1 MSLLNMECTVFL
13 IEDDKVLVQNL
24 KIFLEM
30 NDFTLISA
38 YNGKEGLNT
47 LSNLEQLPDL
57 IISDILMPE
66 MDGYDLYMKVSEN
79 PEWSRIPFIFLS
91 GKAEPDD
98 VRFGKLLGADDYI
111 TKPFKSKELLKRI
124 EETIK
129 KNIEIR
135 KTSKVIEQELKE
147 ILKFEEPTL
156 KKHRRADFFY
166 IFYLVWNSETGPE
179 IKDFFPK
186 NEIPSLNLKEL
197 TSQLYSTL
205 IKIYKFEELSETNQF
220 TIRVVRDLVDAY
232 ALVDKLE
239 DKISKNGAE
248 TFMLCAITPN
258 SHYLQSKA
266 IKDVLGRIAATI
278 KGNKKL
284 NIKEYWEQLL
294 EIE

>member
-1 MSLLNMECTVFL
+1 MDSIVFL
-13 IEDDKVLVQNL
+13 IEDDKALVQNL

-30 NDFTLISA
+30 NDFKFFSA
-38 YNGKEGLNT
+38 SNGREGLET
-47 LSNLEQLPDL
+47 LSNLDQQPDL

-79 PEWSRIPFIFLS
+79 SEWSRIPFFFLS

-98 VRFGKLLGADDYI
+98 VRFGKLLGANDYI
-111 TKPFKSKELLKRI
+111 TKPFKSKELLRRI

-129 KNIEIR
+129 KNREIR

-147 ILKFEEPTL
+147 ILKFEEPSL

-205 IKIYKFEELSETNQF
+205 RKIYKFEELSETNQF

-232 ALVDKLE
+232 ALVGKLE
-239 DKISKNGAE
+239 EKVSQNGAE
-248 TFMLCAITPN
+248 TFMICAITPN

-266 IKDVLGRIAATI
+266 IKEVLGKIAVTI
-278 KGNKKL
+278 KGDKVLK
-284 NIKEYWEQLL
+284 IKDFWEQLL

>member
-1 MSLLNMECTVFL
+1 MDRIVFL
-13 IEDDKVLVQNL
+13 VEDDRTLVQNL

-30 NDFTLISA
+30 NDFKLISA
-38 YNGKEGLNT
+38 LNGKEGLDK

-111 TKPFKSKELLKRI
+111 TKPFRSTELLLRI
-124 EETIK
+124 EETIQK
-129 KNIEIR
+129 YIEIR
-135 KTSKVIEQELKE
+135 KTSIVIEHELKE
-147 ILKFEEPTL
+147 ILKFEEPSL

-166 IFYLVWNSETGPE
+166 IFYLVWNSKTGPE

-205 IKIYKFEELSETNQF
+205 IKIYKFEELSATNQF

-232 ALVDKLE
+232 ALVEKLDE
-239 DKISKNGAE
+239 NIYSNGVD

-266 IKDVLGRIAATI
+266 IKEVLGKIASTI
-278 KGNKKL
+278 KGNKEL
-284 NIKEYWEQLL
+284 NIKKFWEQLL

>member
-1 MSLLNMECTVFL
+1 MGFLNMERIVFL
-13 IEDDKVLVQNL
+13 IEDDKTLVQNL

-38 YNGKEGLNT
+38 FNGREGLNK
-47 LSNLEQLPDL
+47 LSTLEQLPDL

-66 MDGYDLYMKVSEN
+66 MDGYDFYMKVSEN

-98 VRFGKLLGADDYI
+98 VRFGKLLGANDYI
-111 TKPFKSKELLKRI
+111 TKPFKSKELLRRI

-135 KTSKVIEQELKE
+135 KTSKVIELELKE

-156 KKHRRADFFY
+156 KKYRRADFFY
-166 IFYLVWNSETGPE
+166 IFYLVWDNETGPE

-232 ALVDKLE
+232 ALVEKL
-239 DKISKNGAE
+239 DVKNGAE

-266 IKDVLGRIAATI
+266 IKEVLGKIAATI
-278 KGNKKL
+278 KGNKEL
-284 NIKEYWEQLL
+284 NIKEFWEQLL

>member
-1 MSLLNMECTVFL
+1 MESIVFL
-13 IEDDKVLVQNL
+13 IEDDKALVQNL

-30 NDFTLISA
+30 NDFKFFSA
-38 YNGKEGLNT
+38 SNGREGLET
-47 LSNLEQLPDL
+47 LSNLDQQPDL

-79 PEWSRIPFIFLS
+79 SEWSRIPFFFLS

-98 VRFGKLLGADDYI
+98 VRFGKLLGANDYI
-111 TKPFKSKELLKRI
+111 TKPFKSKELLRRI

-129 KNIEIR
+129 KNREIR
-135 KTSKVIEQELKE
+135 KTSKVIEQELKD
-147 ILKFEEPTL
+147 ILKFEEPSL

-166 IFYLVWNSETGPE
+166 IFYLVWDSKTGPE

-205 IKIYKFEELSETNQF
+205 RKISKFEELSETNQF

-232 ALVDKLE
+232 ALVGKLE
-239 DKISKNGAE
+239 ENVSPNGAE

-266 IKDVLGRIAATI
+266 IKEVLGKIAITI
-278 KGNKKL
+278 KGDKVLK
-284 NIKEYWEQLL
+284 IKDYWEQLL

>member
-1 MSLLNMECTVFL
+1 MESIVFL
-13 IEDDKVLVQNL
+13 IEDDKALVQNL

-30 NDFTLISA
+30 NDFKFFSA
-38 YNGKEGLNT
+38 SNGREGLET
-47 LSNLEQLPDL
+47 LSNLDQQPDL

-66 MDGYDLYMKVSEN
+66 MDGYDLYMNVSEN
-79 PEWSRIPFIFLS
+79 SEWSRIPFFFLS

-98 VRFGKLLGADDYI
+98 VRFGKLLGANDYI
-111 TKPFKSKELLKRI
+111 TKPFKSKELLRRI

-129 KNIEIR
+129 KNREIR
-135 KTSKVIEQELKE
+135 KTSKVIEQELKD
-147 ILKFEEPTL
+147 ILKFEEPSL

-205 IKIYKFEELSETNQF
+205 RKISKFEELSETNQF

-232 ALVDKLE
+232 ALVGKLE
-239 DKISKNGAE
+239 EKASQNGAE
-248 TFMLCAITPN
+248 TFMICAITPN

-266 IKDVLGRIAATI
+266 IKEVLGKIAVTI
-278 KGNKKL
+278 KGDKVLK
-284 NIKEYWEQLL
+284 IKDFWEQLL

>member
-1 MSLLNMECTVFL
+1 MSLLNMERTVFL
-13 IEDDKVLVQNL
+13 IEDDNVLVQNL

-66 MDGYDLYMKVSEN
+66 MDGYDFYMKVSEN

-135 KTSKVIEQELKE
+135 KTSKLIEQELKE
-147 ILKFEEPTL
+147 ILKITNLIQKL
-156 KKHRRADFFY
+156 KR
-166 IFYLVWNSETGPE
+166 L
-179 IKDFFPK
+179 
-186 NEIPSLNLKEL
+186 
-197 TSQLYSTL
+197 
-205 IKIYKFEELSETNQF
+205 
-220 TIRVVRDLVDAY
+220 
-232 ALVDKLE
+232 
-239 DKISKNGAE
+239 
-248 TFMLCAITPN
+248 
-258 SHYLQSKA
+258 
-266 IKDVLGRIAATI
+266 
-278 KGNKKL
+278 
-284 NIKEYWEQLL
+284 
-294 EIE
+294 

>member
-1 MSLLNMECTVFL
+1 MGHNVFL
-13 IEDDKVLVQNL
+13 VEDDKALVQNL
-24 KIFLEM
+24 KMFLEM

-38 YNGKEGLNT
+38 VNGKEGLNK

-57 IISDILMPE
+57 IVSDILMPE

-79 PEWSRIPFIFLS
+79 PKWSRIPFIFLS

-98 VRFGKLLGADDYI
+98 VKFGKLLGADDYI
-111 TKPFKSKELLKRI
+111 TKPFKSKELLTRI
-124 EETIK
+124 QETIK
-129 KNIEIR
+129 KNLEIR
-135 KTSKVIEQELKE
+135 KTSKVIEQELKD
-147 ILKFEEPTL
+147 ILKFEEPSL

-166 IFYLVWNSETGPE
+166 IFYLVWNKETGPE

-186 NEIPSLNLKEL
+186 NEIPSLNLKDL

-232 ALVDKLE
+232 ALVEKIGE
-239 DKISKNGAE
+239 DKSENEAD

-266 IKDVLGRIAATI
+266 IKEVLGKIATTI
-278 KGNKKL
+278 KGNKEL
-284 NIKEYWEQLL
+284 NIKEFWEQLL
-294 EIE
+294 EID

>member
-1 MSLLNMECTVFL
+1 MERIVFL
-13 IEDDKVLVQNL
+13 IEDDKILVQNL

-30 NDFTLISA
+30 NNFTLLSA
-38 YNGKEGLNT
+38 FNGREGLNK
-47 LSNLEQLPDL
+47 LSTLEQLPDL

-66 MDGYDLYMKVSEN
+66 MDGYDFYMKVSEI

-98 VRFGKLLGADDYI
+98 VRFGKLLGANDYI
-111 TKPFKSKELLKRI
+111 TKPFKSKELLRRI

-135 KTSKVIEQELKE
+135 KTSKIIELELKE

-156 KKHRRADFFY
+156 KKYRRADFFY
-166 IFYLVWNSETGPE
+166 IFYLIWNNETGPE
-179 IKDFFPK
+179 INDFFPK

-232 ALVDKLE
+232 ALVE
-239 DKISKNGAE
+239 KIDVKNGEE

-266 IKDVLGRIAATI
+266 IKEVLGKIAVTI
-278 KGNKKL
+278 KGKKEL
-284 NIKEYWEQLL
+284 NIKEFWEQLL
-294 EIE
+294 EID